1 MNLGQVD
8 DDCTNNIFHDRE
20 TRPNRD
26 IQSCSDLE
34 HEKELDGLGK
44 L

>member
-1 MNLGQVD
+1 MDLGQVD
-8 DDCTNNIFHDRE
+8 DDCPNNIFHDRE

-26 IQSCSDLE
+26 IRSCSDLE
-34 HEKELDGLGK
+34 LEKELDSLGK